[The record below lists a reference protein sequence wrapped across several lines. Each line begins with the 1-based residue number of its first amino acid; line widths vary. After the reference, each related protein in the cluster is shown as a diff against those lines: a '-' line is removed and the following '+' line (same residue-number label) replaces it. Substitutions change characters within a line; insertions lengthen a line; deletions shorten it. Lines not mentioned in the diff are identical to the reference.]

1 MERQEQTPETAS
13 PVEPV
18 VSCRDLSLRIDMKKH
33 LMETARIHRDM
44 GDPLTI
50 EDLADIALDIQT
62 KNIEA
67 HEKNQELFFVGYTN
81 GAQVLYASE
90 DEGSFYS
97 NTENE
102 CFIPLYMLNTHE
114 HRLEGK
120 LTSGLNFETVL
131 KVRGTKDS

>member
-1 MERQEQTPETAS
+1 MEKQEKQQEKAS
-13 PVEPV
+13 PVEAV
-18 VSCRDLSLRIDMKKH
+18 VSCRDLSTKIDIRKH

-50 EDLADIALDIQT
+50 EDLADLALDIQT

-90 DEGSFYS
+90 EEGSFYKD
-97 NTENE
+97 TENE
-102 CFIPLYMLNTHE
+102 CYIPLYMLKTHE
-114 HRLEGK
+114 HRLSGS
-120 LTSGLNFETVL
+120 LTNGLNFEKIL
-131 KVRGTKDS
+131 EARKDS

>member
-1 MERQEQTPETAS
+1 MKIDIKKHLIETAS
-13 PVEPV
+13 
-18 VSCRDLSLRIDMKKH
+18 
-33 LMETARIHRDM
+33 IHRDM

-50 EDLADIALDIQT
+50 EDLADLALDIQT

-97 NTENE
+97 NTEDE

>member
-1 MERQEQTPETAS
+1 MK
-13 PVEPV
+13 
-18 VSCRDLSLRIDMKKH
+18 IDIKKH

-44 GDPLTI
+44 GDPLTL
-50 EDLADIALDIQT
+50 EDLANLALDIQT

-90 DEGSFYS
+90 EEGSFYS

-102 CFIPLYMLNTHE
+102 CFIPLYMLKTHE
-114 HRLEGK
+114 HRLEGS
-120 LTSGLNFETVL
+120 LTGGLNFEKIL
-131 KVRGTKDS
+131 AARKDS

>member
-1 MERQEQTPETAS
+1 MK
-13 PVEPV
+13 
-18 VSCRDLSLRIDMKKH
+18 IDIKKH
-33 LMETARIHRDM
+33 LIETARTHRDM

-50 EDLADIALDIQT
+50 EDLADLALDIQT

-102 CFIPLYMLNTHE
+102 CFIPLYMLKTHE
-114 HRLEGK
+114 HRLAGK
-120 LTSGLNFETVL
+120 YTRELGF
-131 KVRGTKDS
+131 KDILEARKGS